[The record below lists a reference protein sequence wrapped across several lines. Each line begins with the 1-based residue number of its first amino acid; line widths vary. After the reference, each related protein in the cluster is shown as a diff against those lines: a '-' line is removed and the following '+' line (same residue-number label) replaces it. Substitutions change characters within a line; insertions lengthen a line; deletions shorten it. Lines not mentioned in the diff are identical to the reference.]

1 MTDLSDTFIYYS
13 NLMKKDFI
21 MTDFDDSI
29 LSTASLFN
37 TYTTNPSDF
46 VQNKQHVKKIP
57 VSDKKTTKNKK
68 KRINIP
74 NARITRHNH
83 IRPRSSNR
91 GKSDNN
97 DTNEYDTIEI

>member
-1 MTDLSDTFIYYS
+1 MTDLNDTFIYYS

-21 MTDFDDSI
+21 MTNFDDST
-29 LSTASLFN
+29 LNTASLFN
-37 TYTTNPSDF
+37 SYTTNSSDF
-46 VQNKQHVKKIP
+46 VQNKQHVRKIP

-91 GKSDNN
+91 RKSDNN
-97 DTNEYDTIEI
+97 DTNEYDKVEI